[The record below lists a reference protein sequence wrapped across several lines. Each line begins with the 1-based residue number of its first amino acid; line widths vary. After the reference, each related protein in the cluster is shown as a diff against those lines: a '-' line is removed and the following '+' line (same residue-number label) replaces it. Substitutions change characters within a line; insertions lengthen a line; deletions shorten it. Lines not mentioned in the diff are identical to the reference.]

1 MPEIQ
6 STIDAVP
13 GFTVAGAA
21 AGLRPDGAPDFALIY
36 SDRDCTAAGVFT
48 RNVMK
53 AAPVLYGMERL
64 EKNAAQIRAV
74 AINTRS
80 ANACT
85 GSRGREDAQQTAQW
99 IGDSLGIA
107 ADSVLVMSTG
117 IIGLPLPMAGIQR
130 GVEMTSQ
137 GLGQDWLLTARAIMT
152 TDLQP
157 KLGSIRVQ
165 TSSGASYTLAGISKG
180 SGMIAPDMATMLAV
194 IVTDAV
200 LSTEQAHRALQAAN
214 EVSFNR
220 IVVDGDMSTNDTAYL
235 LANGHSGVSLEAEED
250 FAQFQAALDALA
262 RKLAQDIVR
271 DGEGATKF
279 VTIQVRG
286 AENTED
292 AERIAHSV
300 ARSPLFKTALY
311 GEDANW
317 GRALAAAGY
326 SGATMNP
333 DRSQLFVAPGESLP
347 AAPLHLFADGMPT
360 DYAEADAAAI
370 MAADSLLFLLDCGC
384 GGPGEATVWT
394 CDFSHDYVSINGD
407 YRS

>member
-1 MPEIQ
+1 MTEVLPY
-6 STIDAVP
+6 IDSVP
-13 GFTVAGAA
+13 GFQVAGTA
-21 AGLRPDGAPDFALIY
+21 AGLRPDGKADFALIY
-36 SDRDCTAAGVFT
+36 SESDCVCAGVFT

-53 AAPVLYGMERL
+53 AAPVLHGMARL
-64 EKNAAQIRAV
+64 EQSNEGIRAI

-85 GSRGREDAQQTAQW
+85 GRRGLGDAEQTAAW
-99 IGDSLGIA
+99 V
-107 ADSVLVMSTG
+107 ADALPVTADAVLVMSTG
-117 IIGLPLPMAGIQR
+117 VIGLPLPMEGIRKGIEATHKQ
-130 GVEMTSQ
+130 
-137 GLGQDWLLTARAIMT
+137 LGQDWEMAARAIMT
-152 TDLQP
+152 TDTWP
-157 KLGSIRVQ
+157 KLASVQ
-165 TSSGASYTLAGISKG
+165 VTTAGGARYTLAGISKG

-194 IVTDAV
+194 IVTDAA
-200 LSTEQAHRALQAAN
+200 LTAAQAIRSLERAN
-214 EVSFNR
+214 ELSFNR

-235 LANGHSGVSLEAEED
+235 LANGHSGVALESATDLE
-250 FAQFQAALDALA
+250 QFQTALDALT

-286 AENTED
+286 SQNAAEAKRAANS
-292 AERIAHSV
+292 I
-300 ARSPLFKTALY
+300 ARSPLFKTALF

-317 GRALAAAGY
+317 GRAVAAAGY
-326 SGATMNP
+326 SGAELQPEHT
-333 DRSQLFVAPGESLP
+333 QLFVAAGESLP
-347 AAPLHLFADGMPT
+347 KDPLHLFENGMPT

-370 MAADSLLFLLDCGC
+370 MAADSLVFLLDCGC